1 MQQTSLSCSAAL
13 VERLLG
19 PAGPARVRSL
29 AFVLL
34 TLLALASA
42 VADAA
47 TAYPNIMRWG
57 LAGEGNPFA
66 QLILQRFG
74 FSGLAAVK
82 LGGIAWSALVAWLLY
97 RVGHYRKTWI
107 LLGFAVVANLFA
119 ALTNITA

>member
-1 MQQTSLSCSAAL
+1 MQQTSPSCSAAL
-13 VERLLG
+13 VECLLG
-19 PAGPARVRSL
+19 PAGPARVRSI
-29 AFVLL
+29 AFVVL
-34 TLLALASA
+34 TLLALATA

-66 QLILQRFG
+66 QFILQRVG
-74 FSGLAAVK
+74 FTGLAAVK

-107 LLGFAVVANLFA
+107 LLGFAVAANLFA
-119 ALTNITA
+119 AFTNITA